1 MSFLSIAFLTA
12 LPLALAPVLLH
23 LFDRRRN
30 VVIEWGAMQFL
41 QEAVTRRTSA
51 RKLKQ
56 WLLLLLRTLA
66 VLALIF
72 ALARPLLPGNWF
84 TGTDR
89 GETIFVVDNSLSMMR
104 LAGDDET
111 LFDQA
116 IGKVKAELD
125 DLPPT
130 EFVRVL
136 LSSPYPSWSTTGS
149 LRVDA
154 QSKSHIIDELDELRP
169 TQGQSDLLAALFAAT
184 QAEVQPTQQRRR
196 IVLLTDHQAT
206 DWNLGVEESWQRY
219 RDVLASTP
227 IPTELEFVNLRES
240 QTGKNVAVNSLA
252 ANRTTV
258 GVDRPFTLTAEI
270 QNHSETGI
278 SPSLATWTIGQESVY
293 ESQIPDLDANAVHT
307 AEWTY
312 SFSEPG
318 VYSISCELDI
328 EDELP
333 QDNTATL
340 VIEVVRQLPVLIV
353 EGAPDRAE
361 LQRDAFFVET
371 ALGWIDGMPG
381 SANTVYAP
389 TTVEPERLEHLDLA
403 AFHAVVV
410 PNLTELSETSTER
423 LAEFVRSGGGL
434 WIALGPRTDVDAFN
448 QRLYADGNGLAP
460 LRLDQIVDSL
470 DAEESTDRTKIN
482 PFMKGHPATASLSDT
497 DQLDLADVAVARR
510 FRFESAPPGE
520 DISMLLGLT
529 NGEPLAVENYFG
541 RGRVV
546 VQTIPLRLQWSDLA
560 RSQSFVVI
568 VHDWLDY
575 LTQPLSTRHNLT
587 PGEQL
592 AIRLLDSDVKT
603 ATLETPHGNEIEL
616 SAESSDG
623 GAVFRTSRTALPG
636 SYRLDTGSENGAI
649 PFHVRRDPQESNLAA
664 LTGEQLQSVQSLT
677 DIEPKATEAGEI
689 IEVGT
694 EPLWPFLLMGLIG
707 IIAMELLL
715 SGMIS
720 RERFGSD
727 PIAETTEPENQNFG
741 FPPPVDHGATAMG
754 GMPMAPRGHGDFERQ
769 TIPTQSGGH
778 ATRV

>member
-1 MSFLSIAFLTA
+1 MSFLSIAFLSA

-66 VLALIF
+66 VLALVF

-89 GETIFVVDNSLSMMR
+89 GETIFIVDNSMSMMR
-104 LAGDDET
+104 SVEDET
-111 LFDQA
+111 LFHQA
-116 IGKVKAELD
+116 IAKVKSELD
-125 DLPPT
+125 EMPPT

-136 LSSPYPSWSTTGS
+136 LSSPYPSWATTGS
-149 LRVDA
+149 LRADSQA
-154 QSKSHIIDELDELRP
+154 KSHIVDELDELRP

-206 DWNLGVEESWQRY
+206 DWNLEVEESWQRF

-227 IPTELEFVNLRES
+227 IPTELEIVNLRETQPS
-240 QTGKNVAVNSLA
+240 KNIAVNSLS

-270 QNHSETGI
+270 QNYSDAGMT
-278 SPSLATWTIGQESVY
+278 PSLATWTIAGESVN

-307 AEWTY
+307 AEWTH

-318 VYSISCELDI
+318 VYAISCGLDI
-328 EDELP
+328 DDELTE
-333 QDNTATL
+333 DNSATL
-340 VIEVVRQLPVLIV
+340 VIEVVRQLPVLVV
-353 EGAPDRAE
+353 EGTPGGAE

-389 TTVEPERLEHLDLA
+389 TAVEPDRLEHLDLA
-403 AFHAVVV
+403 EFHAVVV
-410 PNLTELSETSTER
+410 PNLTELSETSVAR
-423 LAEFVRSGGGL
+423 LSEFVQSGGGL

-448 QRLYADGNGLAP
+448 QRLYSDGNGLAP
-460 LRLDQIVDSL
+460 LRVDRIVDSA
-470 DAEESTDRTKIN
+470 DSEESTDRTKIN

-520 DISMLLGLT
+520 DISVLLSLT
-529 NGEPLAVENYFG
+529 NGESLAVENYFG

-546 VQTIPLRLQWSDLA
+546 VQAIPLRLQWSDLA

-575 LTQPLSTRHNLT
+575 LTQPLSTQHNLV

-592 AIRLLDSDVKT
+592 AIRLPDSELKT

-616 SAESSDG
+616 TAESSDG

-636 SYRLDTGSENGAI
+636 DYRLETGQETAAI
-649 PFHVRRDPQESNLAA
+649 PFHVVRDSSESNLAA
-664 LTGEQLQSVQSLT
+664 LVGEQLESVQSLT

-694 EPLWPFLLMGLIG
+694 EPLWPFLLIGLIAV
-707 IIAMELLL
+707 IAAELLL

-727 PIAETTEPENQNFG
+727 PIAETTEPMNQSFG
-741 FPPPVDHGATAMG
+741 FPPPVDHGTTSVS
-754 GMPMAPRGHGDFERQ
+754 GMPKTRHGAENSEIEPRTKRDE
-769 TIPTQSGGH
+769 H